1 MEVFPPPDVLISPKS
16 GIFASLL
23 PKLETNCCNQK
34 GPHNEGPKTY
44 FGLWILVFALS
55 LCPSNLA
62 TPLTLRKFSKRP
74 EKSFSTCLQSTSGM
88 FALFSS
94 FHPSENC
101 PSCSIFWFACRS
113 KKIPKDWN
121 HTTRSSKSGWVL
133 PTQIFGLFGPPKKRV
148 NFDKFNQRQKC
159 VFCVLTALYVSK

>member
-1 MEVFPPPDVLISPKS
+1 MRKAHIMKGLKL
-16 GIFASLL
+16 SLD
-23 PKLETNCCNQK
+23 
-34 GPHNEGPKTY
+34 
-44 FGLWILVFALS
+44 WILVFALS

-74 EKSFSTCLQSTSGM
+74 EKSFSTCLQSTSGV

-133 PTQIFGLFGPPKKRV
+133 PTQIFGLFGPPKKRI
-148 NFDKFNQRQKC
+148 NFDKFSQRQKC
-159 VFCVLTALYVSK
+159 VFCVLNGSVYVSRHETCYVVITWIMKSRQWHKH